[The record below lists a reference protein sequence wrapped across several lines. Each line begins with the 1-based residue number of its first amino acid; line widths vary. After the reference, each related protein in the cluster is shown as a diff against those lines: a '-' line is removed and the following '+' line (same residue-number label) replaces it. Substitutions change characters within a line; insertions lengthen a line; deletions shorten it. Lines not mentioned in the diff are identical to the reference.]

1 MNTTQISEYA
11 QSLYRA
17 HGDRAE
23 AEAAQKAR
31 TCEESGNT
39 AQAEDW
45 RAIQAAIRSRRGA
58 LQG

>member
-1 MNTTQISEYA
+1 MNAMQISEYA

>member
-1 MNTTQISEYA
+1 MNATQISEDA

>member
-1 MNTTQISEYA
+1 MNAMQISEYA

-31 TCEESGNT
+31 ACEESGND

-58 LQG
+58 SQG